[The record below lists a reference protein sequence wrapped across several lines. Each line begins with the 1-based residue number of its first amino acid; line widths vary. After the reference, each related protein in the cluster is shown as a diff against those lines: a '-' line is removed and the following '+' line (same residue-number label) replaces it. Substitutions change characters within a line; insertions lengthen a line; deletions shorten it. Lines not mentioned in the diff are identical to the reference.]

1 MNPPST
7 PRSAESRYGWIA
19 PVLWTLAFVG
29 CAVIGLVFSQAFR
42 EIFFEGI
49 GYMWAFFTTPFI
61 LEGSVFLIG
70 LITVFIINNLRI
82 DREGDGWVEMEVK
95 TAASDDKSKQEQPE

>member
-1 MNPPST
+1 M
-7 PRSAESRYGWIA
+7 
-19 PVLWTLAFVG
+19 LWTLTFVACG
-29 CAVIGLVFSQAFR
+29 GIALIFSQPFR

-61 LEGSVFLIG
+61 LEASVFLIG
-70 LITVFIINNLRI
+70 IITVFIINNLRI

-95 TAASDDKSKQEQPE
+95 TTTADDPAKDGQAE